1 VENEKIKALQ
11 ELLKIL
17 SENPDV
23 AERITIT
30 IRPDKFKQSEP
41 KAEK

>member
-1 VENEKIKALQ
+1 MDNKEALQ

-17 SENPDV
+17 RDHPEV

-30 IRPDKFKQSEP
+30 IRPGKLPQSEP
-41 KAEK
+41 KDDKT